1 MAKNGRIRGMK
12 APRLPNRKKCCG
24 CGACRASCPK
34 GAIAMLPDEEGFLQ
48 PVVDAAKCVGCGK
61 CEAVCPVLHPG
72 KSRKPLAVYAAKAK
86 DDELRWGS
94 ASGGVFTVLAQDVL
108 KRGGVVF
115 GAGFER
121 PTWRVIHKAAT
132 NEEELDDLR
141 GSKYVQSDTGDT
153 FKETKSYLDAG
164 REVLYSGCPCQI
176 AALKSFLGKD
186 YPNLLTVDLIC
197 HGVPSPLAWRKY
209 LDCREKEAGG
219 KISRIL
225 ARRYCAWQEFAI
237 SLEFDNSGKIAY
249 CKNGTDDLFVRGFFS
264 YWYLRPCCHSCLFRS
279 SLRVSDVTIG
289 DYMLIDRVKP
299 GFSDEAGVSM
309 YTINCDRAY
318 VADTLLSSRCDRVVI
333 DYVKA
338 QRYNYPLVKNPK
350 VSRLRL
356 LFFKSLLGCDF
367 DETFFLMQKMR
378 STTLLW
384 HLLWWAKRFVVNH
397 ELNKVQWK

>member
-1 MAKNGRIRGMK
+1 
-12 APRLPNRKKCCG
+12 
-24 CGACRASCPK
+24 
-34 GAIAMLPDEEGFLQ
+34 MLPDEEGFLQ
-48 PVVDAAKCVGCGK
+48 PVVDAAKCVQCGK

-72 KSRKPLAVYAAKAK
+72 KPRKPLAVYAAKAK

-153 FKETKSYLDAG
+153 FKEAKSYLDTG

-176 AALKSFLGKD
+176 AALKSFLGKE

-219 KISRIL
+219 KITRIL
-225 ARRYCAWQEFAI
+225 ARRYCVWQEFAI
-237 SLEFDNSGKIAY
+237 SLEFDNSREIAY
-249 CKNGTDDLFVRGFFS
+249 CKNRWTDPYLISYVSFWGLRTSCLRCGFRGFKS
-264 YWYLRPCCHSCLFRS
+264 G
-279 SLRVSDVTIG
+279 SDITLG
-289 DYMLIDRVKP
+289 DYNNVDTICQSMDGEKGASAVVVNARVVEKRLECV
-299 GFSDEAGVSM
+299 DVNLDK
-309 YTINCDRAY
+309 T
-318 VADTLLSSRCDRVVI
+318 LSSIGHLKSANASIYSDPNR
-333 DYVKA
+333 
-338 QRYNYPLVKNPK
+338 
-350 VSRLRL
+350 SRLRSAFVKGVL
-356 LFFKSLLGCDF
+356 EVRF
-367 DETFFLMQKMR
+367 DDLVRMLSDRRQGSF
-378 STTLLW
+378 SW
-384 HLLWWAKRFVVNH
+384 HLLWWVKRLFVNREVN
-397 ELNKVQWK
+397 KFKWS

>member
-1 MAKNGRIRGMK
+1 
-12 APRLPNRKKCCG
+12 
-24 CGACRASCPK
+24 
-34 GAIAMLPDEEGFLQ
+34 MLPDEEGFLQ
-48 PVVDAAKCVGCGK
+48 PVIDAAKCVNCGK

-72 KSRKPLAVYAAKAK
+72 KPRKPLAVYAAKAK

-153 FKETKSYLDAG
+153 FKEAKSYLDAG

-176 AALKSFLGKD
+176 AALKSFLGKE
-186 YPNLLTVDLIC
+186 YHNLLTVDLIC

-225 ARRYCAWQEFAI
+225 ARRYCAWQEFAL
-237 SLEFDNSGKIAY
+237 SLEFDNSSDNAY
-249 CKNGTDDLFVRGFFS
+249 CKNRWTDPYLIAFVSF
-264 YWYLRPCCHSCLFRS
+264 WNLRSSCYHCLFRGFSSGSDLTLGDYNNVTEISPEFDDDKGASVVVIHTHMALAS
-279 SLRVSDVTIG
+279 SLAESNGLYCKKSSIDHVVLANPSVYRDERIPRVHDIFYKGFQAVEF
-289 DYMLIDRVKP
+289 DRH
-299 GFSDEAGVSM
+299 VSCLRKRRQ
-309 YTINCDRAY
+309 T
-318 VADTLLSSRCDRVVI
+318 S
-333 DYVKA
+333 
-338 QRYNYPLVKNPK
+338 LV
-350 VSRLRL
+350 
-356 LFFKSLLGCDF
+356 
-367 DETFFLMQKMR
+367 M
-378 STTLLW
+378 
-384 HLLWWAKRFVVNH
+384 HLLWWMKRLLVNH
-397 ELNKVQWK
+397 ELNSISWR

>member
-1 MAKNGRIRGMK
+1 
-12 APRLPNRKKCCG
+12 
-24 CGACRASCPK
+24 
-34 GAIAMLPDEEGFLQ
+34 MLPDEEGFLQ
-48 PVVDAAKCVGCGK
+48 PVVDAAKCVRCGK
-61 CEAVCPVLHPG
+61 CEAICPVLHPG
-72 KSRKPLAVYAAKAK
+72 KPRKPLAVYAAKAK

-153 FKETKSYLDAG
+153 FKEAKSYLDAG

-176 AALKSFLGKD
+176 AALKSFLGKE

-219 KISRIL
+219 KITRIL
-225 ARRYCAWQEFAI
+225 ARRYCAWQEYAI
-237 SLEFDNSGKIAY
+237 SLEFDNSGEIAY
-249 CKNGTDDLFVRGFFS
+249 CKNGAEDLFMRGFFS
-264 YWYLRPCCHSCLFRS
+264 YWYLRHCCHRCVFRS
-279 SLRVSDVTIG
+279 AKRLSDITVG
-289 DYMLIDRVKP
+289 DYMLVDFVLP
-299 GFSDEAGVSM
+299 GFGDNKGVSM
-309 YTINCDRAY
+309 FTFNNGKTADRFSSLLECCACKAINYA
-318 VADTLLSSRCDRVVI
+318 V
-333 DYVKA
+333 A
-338 QRYNYPLVKNPK
+338 QRYNYPIVKDPRT
-350 VSRLRL
+350 SRLRASFL
-356 LFFKSLLGCDF
+356 QQLKVCSF
-367 DETFFLMQKMR
+367 DEAFFIMQKRR

-384 HLLWWAKRFVVNH
+384 HFAWWIKRFVVNH
-397 ELNKVQWK
+397 EINKVLWT